1 MSSWNTLGPTG
12 QSYIWTEEYK
22 NLSGYPAAVL
32 FGGLGA
38 EVPGTSRINIF
49 QNQIYSEIIPSTA
62 PNDLTAYTTYN
73 TTLNLIQYPYNGY
86 IIPGDVFLPPTTSGG
101 SPTLI
106 TLPGGLTP
114 TAQQSQA
121 NSYIIKYTNV
131 PLAPAGTNTK
141 AENDNTKDI
150 SVTWWFE
157 GAEPEYNTGS
167 NGASTQVTNNI
178 LNNGIPPNYDPNGS
192 YGVSLTIY
200 FAIPPPTG
208 ITSLPLPIGNETM
221 PWTWNTN
228 SGIIMFTGVNYYNGN
243 NNNCVPQQ
251 NDVLVFTFWRY
262 EGTLGSGGGGD
273 TIWQV
278 STNPDTI
285 TPISTYQ
292 TYTITGTQFKS
303 TSDYRIKTDIH
314 DLDSKLHNVDNL
326 RPVIYKQVQNN
337 NVNIGLI
344 AHELQEYF
352 PFLVDGEKDGEKTQA
367 VNYIGLIG
375 VLIKEIQD
383 LKKRVNTLES
393 EKIIEE
399 LEEMK

>member
-1 MSSWNTLGPTG
+1 MSSWDKLGPTG
-12 QSYIWTEEYK
+12 QQYVLTEEYK
-22 NLSGYPAAVL
+22 NLSGYPAAYL
-32 FGGLGA
+32 YGGLDV

-73 TTLNLIQYPYNGY
+73 TTLNSIQYPYNGY
-86 IIPGDVFLPPTTSGG
+86 TNAGEVYLPPTTIGG
-101 SPTLI
+101 NPTTI
-106 TLPGGLTP
+106 SNISGLTP
-114 TAQQSQA
+114 TAQQSSSS
-121 NSYIIKYTNV
+121 NNYIIKYTNV
-131 PLAPAGTNTK
+131 PLAPTGGTIVK
-141 AENDNTKDI
+141 AVNGGSSAVDI
-150 SVTWWFE
+150 SNTWWFQ
-157 GAEPEYNTGS
+157 GATSDYSDTQG
-167 NGASTQVTNNI
+167 QVTNNI

-200 FAIPPPTG
+200 FNNQSTVPPFINIG
-208 ITSLPLPIGNETM
+208 IGNSTM
-221 PWTWNTN
+221 PWIWNTN
-228 SGIIMFTGVNYYNGN
+228 SGIIMFTGTRSYESGQSSTVNT
-243 NNNCVPQQ
+243 NCVPQP

-273 TIWQV
+273 SIWTTSQ
-278 STNPDTI
+278 NPDTI

-292 TYTITGTQFKS
+292 TYTITGTQFKA

-399 LEEMK
+399 